1 MAPALADRLL
11 GYRVRGSADGRLVA
25 LDVARFLA
33 IAGMIA
39 QHTGSP
45 WPIALGYPSALFA
58 VLSGMTAVLSTRRYL
73 ADGRPGAARAAVA
86 ARGAVVLVVGVL
98 LAFVPGPAVVVLI
111 AIGLSLLVAG
121 PFVTFGPRV
130 LVPVA
135 AAFAV
140 ATPIVT
146 VLLFRGEA
154 PTDAVPGDG
163 IAFILRALLAGIL
176 AFPYPLGQWVAFV
189 LVGMAVAGV
198 LERRAAARTDVVWA
212 TVLGIACCV
221 IAGAVGQLAPV
232 FASWEAAVVPFD
244 WRMIALGGEAPWLF
258 SLVGIDPHS
267 GGLGA
272 TVLFASVSVA
282 VVLGLHLLV
291 GRARR
296 GVLLALTPVTAPG
309 RVPLTVYVVHVV
321 VLAATVAWVPG
332 IWEVPWGLVFA
343 AHVALVIVLGL
354 AVALTGRRGPLE
366 ALVSD
371 AAAAAAAGRGVGR
384 AG

>member
-1 MAPALADRLL
+1 MSPAFADRLL
-11 GYRVRGSADGRLVA
+11 GARVRGAGFDTRLVA

-111 AIGLSLLVAG
+111 AIGLSLLVAS
-121 PFVTFGPRV
+121 PLVTFGARV

-135 AAFAV
+135 VAFAV
-140 ATPIVT
+140 VTPIVT
-146 VLLFRGEA
+146 VLLFGGEA
-154 PTDAVPGDG
+154 PTDPVALL
-163 IAFILRALLAGIL
+163 LRELLAGIL

-221 IAGAVGQLAPV
+221 IAGVVAQLAPV

-244 WRMIALGGEAPWLF
+244 WRMITLGGEAPWLF
-258 SLVGIDPHS
+258 SLVGIEPHS

-296 GVLLALTPVTAPG
+296 GVLLALSPVTAPG
-309 RVPLTVYVVHVV
+309 RIPLTVYVVHVV
-321 VLAATVAWVPG
+321 VLAATVAWVPDL
-332 IWEVPWGLVFA
+332 WEVPWGLVFA
-343 AHVALVIVLGL
+343 AHVALAIALGL

-371 AAAAAAAGRGVGR
+371 AAAAAATPRESRVSA
-384 AG
+384 